1 MWLTKEQV
9 DQQVIETIADSYK
22 LTIEQA
28 TQMYEELQP
37 VIIEKAAR
45 QWIKD
50 NVGEQANG

>member
-9 DQQVIETIADSYK
+9 DQQVIEAIADSYK